1 MIGLEIILA
10 VTRGIVRIAGT
21 NMTDNPDRTFKPVI
35 REGHILAGGMRLCQV
50 DDEGRV
56 IFEDR
61 FTPRSGHRGGM
72 VPVDLVE
79 LLDLILGHY
88 REDLT
93 RY

>member
-1 MIGLEIILA
+1 
-10 VTRGIVRIAGT
+10 
-21 NMTDNPDRTFKPVI
+21 MTDNPDRTFKPVI

-61 FTPRSGHRGGM
+61 FGERRRMNWNSSP

-79 LLDLILGHY
+79 LLDVILGHY
-88 REDLT
+88 REGEGLT
-93 RY
+93 RF